1 MLISPGFMLVL
12 LILAMVLG
20 GPPALCLRACAKRR
34 AYVRRRGGSGHWP
47 LAGMALATGTLAFS
61 LALIV
66 PMTTALA
73 GGGAGLGRI
82 HVLSLGLSWI
92 CFWVWLFVVV
102 VLRRRRMIY

>member
-12 LILAMVLG
+12 LILAALLC
-20 GPPALCLRACAKRR
+20 GPPALCLRACARRR
-34 AYVRRRGGSGHWP
+34 ARVRRRGGAGHWP

-66 PMTTALA
+66 PMTSAITD
-73 GGGAGLGRI
+73 GAGLGRI
-82 HVLSLGLSWI
+82 HAAALGLSWI

-102 VLRRRRMIY
+102 VLRRQRVIY